1 MIENL
6 VLRPRKSAILEKHEK
21 EEGQGLIEYALIVV
35 LISIV
40 VIIVLGLVGGEL
52 NGLFQDIVNG
62 LST

>member
-1 MIENL
+1 MRQKIEGQVNHFLQL
-6 VLRPRKSAILEKHEK
+6 VRNHQRN
-21 EEGQGLIEYALIVV
+21 GQGLIEYALIVV

-52 NGLFQDIVNG
+52 NGLFEDIVNG

>member
-1 MIENL
+1 MIRDL
-6 VLRPRKSAILEKHEK
+6 VLQARNIVRMAKHHHD
-21 EEGQGLIEYALIVV
+21 EGQGLIEYALIVV

-52 NGLFQDIVNG
+52 SGLFQDIVNG